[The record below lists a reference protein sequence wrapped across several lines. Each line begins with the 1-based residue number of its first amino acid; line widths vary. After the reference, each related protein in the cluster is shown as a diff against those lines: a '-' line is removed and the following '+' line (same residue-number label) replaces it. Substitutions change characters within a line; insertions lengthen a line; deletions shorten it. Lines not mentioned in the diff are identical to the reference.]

1 LKLSIIEAS
10 LTKEEFAR
18 RGEEI
23 YEKIKSIVEDEHK
36 GEIVAIEIETGEY
49 FIASSVIRAVKKAK
63 EKYPSKM
70 FYIKRIGY
78 RATHTFK

>member
-1 LKLSIIEAS
+1 MSIIEAS

-23 YEKIKSIVEDEHK
+23 YEEIKGIIEGEHK
-36 GEIVAIEIETGEY
+36 GEIVAIEIETGDY
-49 FIASSVIRAVKKAK
+49 FIAPSVIKAVKKAK
-63 EKYPSKM
+63 GKHPSKI